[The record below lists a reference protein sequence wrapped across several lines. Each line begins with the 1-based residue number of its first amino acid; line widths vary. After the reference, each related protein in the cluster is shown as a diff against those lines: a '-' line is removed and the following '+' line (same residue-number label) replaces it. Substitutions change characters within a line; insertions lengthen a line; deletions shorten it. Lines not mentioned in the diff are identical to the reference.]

1 MAFDFGKIAGNV
13 TSKVTKLGHE
23 ASAMTKNVADN
34 VRINGAISE
43 QKKIIEAMYSVIG
56 KKYFEQF
63 GNNPESEFV
72 AEISNIKAAQEKIEA
87 LEKQLS
93 EVKGTCPSCGAKL
106 TPGAAFCVS
115 CGAKLTKADSTANEA
130 SKDNKTESDENTV
143 QNNTAE
149 SADSAAQSEAVNT
162 ADSAA
167 QSEAVNTADS
177 AAQGENSN
185 TADTEVNYSEQDNAE
200 SQTAASTVVEGK
212 VCPNCNIVYD
222 SNVQFCTK
230 CGTKLN

>member
-72 AEISNIKAAQEKIEA
+72 SEISNIKAAQEKIEA

-93 EVKGTCPSCGAKL
+93 EVKGICPSCGAKL

-115 CGAKLTKADSTANEA
+115 CGAKLAKTDSTANEA

-143 QNNTAE
+143 QNNTAD

-167 QSEAVNTADS
+167 QN
-177 AAQGENSN
+177 ENSN

-200 SQTAASTVVEGK
+200 SQTAASNVVEGK

>member
-115 CGAKLTKADSTANEA
+115 CGAKLTKTDSTANEA

-143 QNNTAE
+143 QNNTAD

-167 QSEAVNTADS
+167 QN
-177 AAQGENSN
+177 ENSN

-200 SQTAASTVVEGK
+200 SQTAASNVVEGK

>member
-115 CGAKLTKADSTANEA
+115 CGAKLTKTDSTANEA

-143 QNNTAE
+143 QN
-149 SADSAAQSEAVNT
+149 
-162 ADSAA
+162 
-167 QSEAVNTADS
+167 NTADS

>member
-115 CGAKLTKADSTANEA
+115 CGAKLTKTDSTANEA

-143 QNNTAE
+143 QNNTA
-149 SADSAAQSEAVNT
+149 DSAAQSEAVNT

-167 QSEAVNTADS
+167 QS
-177 AAQGENSN
+177 ENSN

>member
-56 KKYFEQF
+56 KKHFEQF

-72 AEISNIKAAQEKIEA
+72 SEISNIKAAQEKIEA

-93 EVKGTCPSCGAKL
+93 EVKGICPSCGAKL

-115 CGAKLTKADSTANEA
+115 CGAKLAKTDSTANEA

-143 QNNTAE
+143 QNNTAD

-167 QSEAVNTADS
+167 QS
-177 AAQGENSN
+177 ENSN

>member
-72 AEISNIKAAQEKIEA
+72 SEISNIKAAQENDRSNWKNSSQK
-87 LEKQLS
+87 LK
-93 EVKGTCPSCGAKL
+93 VYVPSCGAKL
-106 TPGAAFCVS
+106 TPGAAFV
-115 CGAKLTKADSTANEA
+115 
-130 SKDNKTESDENTV
+130 
-143 QNNTAE
+143 
-149 SADSAAQSEAVNT
+149 
-162 ADSAA
+162 
-167 QSEAVNTADS
+167 
-177 AAQGENSN
+177 
-185 TADTEVNYSEQDNAE
+185 
-200 SQTAASTVVEGK
+200 
-212 VCPNCNIVYD
+212 
-222 SNVQFCTK
+222 
-230 CGTKLN
+230 

>member
-43 QKKIIEAMYSVIG
+43 QKKIIEAMYCVIG

-115 CGAKLTKADSTANEA
+115 CGAKLTKTDSTANEA

-149 SADSAAQSEAVNT
+149 S

>member
-115 CGAKLTKADSTANEA
+115 CGAKLTKTDSTANEA

-143 QNNTAE
+143 QNNTA
-149 SADSAAQSEAVNT
+149 DS

>member
-106 TPGAAFCVS
+106 T
-115 CGAKLTKADSTANEA
+115 KTDSTANEA

-167 QSEAVNTADS
+167 QSE
-177 AAQGENSN
+177 NSN

-200 SQTAASTVVEGK
+200 SQTTASTVVEGK

>member
-72 AEISNIKAAQEKIEA
+72 SEISNIKAAQEKIEA

-93 EVKGTCPSCGAKL
+93 EVKGICPSCGAKL
-106 TPGAAFCVS
+106 TPGSSILC
-115 CGAKLTKADSTANEA
+115 KLWSKACKDRFH
-130 SKDNKTESDENTV
+130 SK
-143 QNNTAE
+143 
-149 SADSAAQSEAVNT
+149 
-162 ADSAA
+162 
-167 QSEAVNTADS
+167 
-177 AAQGENSN
+177 
-185 TADTEVNYSEQDNAE
+185 
-200 SQTAASTVVEGK
+200 
-212 VCPNCNIVYD
+212 
-222 SNVQFCTK
+222 
-230 CGTKLN
+230 

>member
-93 EVKGTCPSCGAKL
+93 EVN
-106 TPGAAFCVS
+106 
-115 CGAKLTKADSTANEA
+115 D
-130 SKDNKTESDENTV
+130 
-143 QNNTAE
+143 
-149 SADSAAQSEAVNT
+149 
-162 ADSAA
+162 
-167 QSEAVNTADS
+167 
-177 AAQGENSN
+177 
-185 TADTEVNYSEQDNAE
+185 
-200 SQTAASTVVEGK
+200 
-212 VCPNCNIVYD
+212 
-222 SNVQFCTK
+222 
-230 CGTKLN
+230 